1 MPRTTVQA
9 LTRLLCAGLA
19 SAGLAACGGGSASAA
34 AGDAGGEEAMVR
46 RGTFQG
52 RLLLTGELEAEAG
65 VDLTVPR
72 TPSWRVQ
79 IRWIVEDGSEVAAGD
94 TVVELDNS
102 TFVTDLE
109 EKKLQ
114 ATEATHQL
122 TRRRAELAAQEAE
135 KLFQVE
141 QKQAELD
148 KAAIDAAVPPE
159 IVSLREYEEKQLAL
173 EKAKVELAKAREE
186 LEAQRAAAAAEIAQ
200 QELELHRQRREIAV
214 AEEAID
220 RLVVQAPRAG
230 TVILADHPWEGR
242 KLQEGDSVWVGL
254 SLARLPDPGAL
265 VVEAG
270 LSDVD
275 DGRLAVGM
283 PVLCT
288 PDAYP
293 DAPFPG
299 RVVEIS
305 PIAREEPG
313 ESLRRFFAVRVE
325 PEEELVGRGL
335 VPGMSVKVEA
345 LTGSRQEVLLAP
357 RRALDLAA
365 DPPRARLADGGERPV
380 ELGPCNARECVV
392 EEGLQEGDRLAAA
405 TGGDGTE
412 DGRGG

>member
-1 MPRTTVQA
+1 MSRATVRT

-19 SAGLAACGGGSASAA
+19 SAGLAACGGSASAA
-34 AGDAGGEEAMVR
+34 AGRDAPGESAVVR

-65 VDLTVPR
+65 VDLAVPR

-79 IRWIVEDGSEVAAGD
+79 IRRMVEDGAEVAAGE

-102 TFVTDLE
+102 SFVSDLE

-114 ATEATHQL
+114 ATESTHQL

-135 KLFQVE
+135 KLFRVE
-141 QKQAELD
+141 QKQTELD
-148 KAAIDAAVPPE
+148 KATIDAAVPVE
-159 IVSLREYEEKQLAL
+159 LVSRREYEEKQLAK
-173 EKAKVELAKAREE
+173 EKAQVELAKAREE
-186 LEAQRAAAAAEIAQ
+186 LEAQRAAAAAELAQ
-200 QELELHRQRREIAV
+200 QELELDRKRREIAV

-220 RLVVQAPRAG
+220 RLVVTAPRAG

-254 SLARLPDPGAL
+254 VLARLPDPGAL
-265 VVEAG
+265 VVRAS

-283 PVLCT
+283 PVTCT

-299 RVVEIS
+299 RVTEIS

-325 PEEELVGRGL
+325 PGEGLAGRGL

-345 LTGSRQEVLLAP
+345 PTGSRQEVLLAP
-357 RRALDLAA
+357 RRALDLSA
-365 DPPRARLADGGERPV
+365 DPPRARLADGGEKAV
-380 ELGPCNARECVV
+380 ELGPCNSQECVV
-392 EEGLQEGDRLAAA
+392 EGGLAEGERLAATA
-405 TGGDGTE
+405 GGDQE
-412 DGRGG
+412 SGG